1 MGRLD
6 VNVQLGGFQAH
17 DIRTSADKCNRG
29 KDRMMAEFDPR
40 FVSLLPLET
49 TWSGNK
55 LEGAATTELPMS
67 RRGESLAGQGVLCDG
82 NVEKP

>member
-6 VNVQLGGFQAH
+6 VNVQFGGFQAH

-49 TWSGNK
+49 TRSGSK
-55 LEGAATTELPMS
+55 LEGGCYRRATNVQTG
-67 RRGESLAGQGVLCDG
+67 RGPGGPSCAV
-82 NVEKP
+82 

>member
-1 MGRLD
+1 
-6 VNVQLGGFQAH
+6 
-17 DIRTSADKCNRG
+17 
-29 KDRMMAEFDPR
+29 MAEFDPR

-55 LEGAATTELPMS
+55 LEGVVTTELPMS

-82 NVEKP
+82 NIEKP